1 MAVGL
6 VVEQVGLEEVNL
18 ALLHRA
24 QGLPHGVLAVNTVDL
39 LRVVISAGVALHHNQ
54 VRVGC
59 KNGFHVDFNAVS
71 AGSIVR
77 VGNVDGVH
85 LADHA
90 AQHGAR
96 CIRGD
101 VVLRRGEHGK
111 DLRRVFLIF
120 RNAAENINYFVQRG
134 HSHGVPQFRMAVQ
147 VAEDLE
153 PL

>member
-1 MAVGL
+1 M
-6 VVEQVGLEEVNL
+6 
-18 ALLHRA
+18 
-24 QGLPHGVLAVNTVDL
+24 
-39 LRVVISAGVALHHNQ
+39 ALHHNQ
-54 VRVGC
+54 VGVGC
-59 KNGFHVDFNAVS
+59 KNGFHVDFDAVS
-71 AGSIVR
+71 AGSIVS
-77 VGNVDGVH
+77 VGDVDGVH
-85 LADHA
+85 LANHA
-90 AQHGAR
+90 AQHSAR

-111 DLRRVFLIF
+111 DFRRVFLIF